1 MALIVQKYGGS
12 SMASTEKIKLVARRV
27 AKTRAKGNDVVVVV
41 SAMSGETDRLIKLA
55 KAIDERP
62 DTREYD
68 ALISTGENVSIAL
81 LAIALNAMKRPAI
94 SFGGAQV
101 RILTDSVHSKAR
113 IESIDD
119 RRIRMELAAGK
130 IVVIAGFQG
139 VTEKGDVTTLGRGGS
154 DTTAVALAAAL
165 KADVCE
171 IYSDVDGVYTTDPR
185 IVPEARKLKRV
196 AYEEMLEMSSLG
208 AKVLQIRSV
217 EFAAKYGVKLRC
229 RSTFSNDPGTLICR
243 EEEIMEKEVVSG
255 VTYNKDEAKISIRHV
270 PDQPGI
276 AAKIFGPI
284 GEANI
289 NIDMIIQNVSKEGF
303 TDVTF
308 TVPKGDLWE
317 AMKIAKATAKALG
330 ARGVTGDGNIAKVS
344 VVGVGM
350 RSHSGVATTMFEA
363 FASESINI
371 QMISTS
377 EIKISCVIE
386 EKYTELAVRV
396 LHDAFKLASPQ
407 SGSKESEPAT
417 AKQARSGKRKRG

>member
-12 SMASTEKIKLVARRV
+12 SMATTEKIKIVARRV
-27 AKTRAKGNDVVVVV
+27 AKTRAKGHDVVVVV

-55 KAIDERP
+55 KSIDERP
-62 DTREYD
+62 DSREYD

-81 LAIALNAMKRPAI
+81 LAIALNSMKKPAI
-94 SFGGAQV
+94 SFGGSQV
-101 RILTDSVHSKAR
+101 RIVTDSVHSKAR

-119 RRIRMELAAGK
+119 RRIREELARGR

-139 VTEKGDVTTLGRGGS
+139 VNDAGDVTTLGRGGS

-185 IVPEARKLKRV
+185 IVPEARKLKKV

-217 EFAAKYGVKLRC
+217 EFAAKYGVDLRC
-229 RSTFSNDPGTLICR
+229 RSTFTNDPGTLICR
-243 EEEIMEKEVVSG
+243 EELIMEKEVVSG

-284 GEANI
+284 GDANV
-289 NIDMIIQNVSKEGF
+289 NVDMIIQNFSKEGF

-308 TVPKGDLWE
+308 TVPKGELWE

-330 ARGVTGDGNIAKVS
+330 AKGVIGDANIAKVS

-363 FASESINI
+363 LASESINI

-377 EIKISCVIE
+377 EIKISCVID

-396 LHDAFKLASPQ
+396 LHDAFKLAAPR
-407 SGSKESEPAT
+407 ESTREEKPPKARR
-417 AKQARSGKRKRG
+417 ARS

>member
-1 MALIVQKYGGS
+1 VGLIVQKYGGT
-12 SMASTEKIKLVARRV
+12 SMGSVDRIQRVAKRV
-27 AKTRAKGNDVVVVV
+27 AKTRAKGHDVVVVV

-55 KAIDERP
+55 KAIEERP
-62 DTREYD
+62 DVREYD
-68 ALISTGENVSIAL
+68 ALISTGENVTTAL

-94 SFGGAQV
+94 SFAAHQV
-101 RILTDSVHSKAR
+101 KILTDSVHAKAR

-119 RRIRMELAAGK
+119 ERIREELKKGR
-130 IVVIAGFQG
+130 IVVVAGFQG
-139 VTEKGDVTTLGRGGS
+139 VDAGGDVTTLGRGGS

-185 IVPEARKLKRV
+185 IVPEARKLKKI
-196 AYEEMLEMSSLG
+196 AYEAMLEQASLG

-217 EFAAKYGVKLRC
+217 EFAAKYGIPVRC
-229 RSTFSNDPGTLICR
+229 RSTFSNDPGTLVTR
-243 EEEIMEKEVVSG
+243 EDRSMEKEVVSG
-255 VTYNKDEAKISIRHV
+255 VTYNKDEAKINIRHV

-276 AAKIFGPI
+276 ASKIFTPI

-289 NIDMIIQNVSKEGF
+289 NVDMIIQNVSREGF

-308 TVPKGDLWE
+308 TVPKGDLWQ
-317 AMKIAKATAKALG
+317 AMKIVKATAKEIG
-330 ARGVTGDGNIAKVS
+330 AKGVTGDSNVAKIS

-350 RSHSGVATTMFEA
+350 RSHSGVATRMFGALAKEG
-363 FASESINI
+363 INI

-396 LHDAFKLASPQ
+396 LHDAFELAN
-407 SGSKESEPAT
+407 GALGAEPKVT
-417 AKQARSGKRKRG
+417 KKRAAQ

>member
-12 SMASTEKIKLVARRV
+12 SMGSTERIQTVAKRV
-27 AKTRAKGNDVVVVV
+27 AKTRAKGHDLVVVV

-55 KAIDERP
+55 KALDEHAGG
-62 DTREYD
+62 REYD
-68 ALISTGENVSIAL
+68 ALISTGENVSTAL
-81 LAIALNAMKRPAI
+81 LALALNKLGRPAI
-94 SFGGAQV
+94 SFAAHQV
-101 RILTDSVHSKAR
+101 KILTDSAHAKAR

-119 RRIRMELAAGK
+119 RRVREEFGK
-130 IVVIAGFQG
+130 GRIVVVAGFQG
-139 VTEKGDVTTLGRGGS
+139 VNEHGDVTTLGRGGS

-185 IVPEARKLKRV
+185 IVPGARKLKKV
-196 AYEEMLEMSSLG
+196 AYEAMLEMASAG

-217 EFAAKYGVKLRC
+217 EFAAKYGVKVRC
-229 RSTFSNDPGTLICR
+229 RSTFSNDPGTLVC
-243 EEEIMEKEVVSG
+243 EEDASMEKEVVSG
-255 VTYNKDEAKISIRHV
+255 ITYNKDEAKISIRHV

-276 AAKIFGPI
+276 AAKIFAAI
-284 GEANI
+284 GDANI
-289 NIDMIIQNVSKEGF
+289 NVDMIIQTASKAGF

-308 TVPKGDLWE
+308 TVPKSDLWQ
-317 AMKIAKATAKALG
+317 AMKTVKAVAREIGAKE
-330 ARGVTGDGNIAKVS
+330 VTGDDAIAKVS

-350 RSHSGVATTMFEA
+350 RNHPGVATTMFTALAREG
-363 FASESINI
+363 INI

-396 LHDAFKLASPQ
+396 LHDAYNLHV
-407 SGSKESEPAT
+407 EPAAET
-417 AKQARSGKRKRG
+417 KREPKVKRAKAGAGA